1 MSCNSDAPSE
11 DGKLVRVG
19 AVSFSPRLP
28 RPLGLTAIIP
38 STTVGSWVSK
48 ETHMRL
54 WSPCTMLL
62 KCLETVKV
70 TWVRRQRN
78 CSLRVDFWLQWQR

>member
-48 ETHMRL
+48 RDSYAPLVALHNAPEVFRDCEGYLGSST
-54 WSPCTMLL
+54 TQLL
-62 KCLETVKV
+62 
-70 TWVRRQRN
+70 
-78 CSLRVDFWLQWQR
+78 FAG